1 MCIDLLKKN
10 KKKTTHTQQEFLD
23 PPRSPLIYAEP
34 EIPITPAQGNLR
46 GRTKYHRKSKTAIK
60 NQKLKVIS
68 LKHDMMTM
76 L

>member
-1 MCIDLLKKN
+1 MYRSIKKT
-10 KKKTTHTQQEFLD
+10 KKTTHTQQEFLD
-23 PPRSPLIYAEP
+23 PPRNPLIYAEP